1 MKNHRSDAF
10 FLAAMLPVL
19 FFGGI
24 CVAKQP
30 AAPGAAGKIIASSL
44 QPFVDRHLVAG
55 AVALVAGREGVLSLE
70 TCGFANLE
78 KQEPMRA
85 DQLFWIAS
93 MTKPMTATAVM
104 MLVDEGKVDI
114 GQPVEKYLPEF
125 KGQMLVVEKDAGHV
139 LLKKPGRPVSVRD
152 LLTHTSGLTSSLP
165 TGGTALDTLTLAGAV
180 IGYAVSPLQFEP
192 GSRWRYCNPGIN
204 TLGRI
209 VEVVGGMPYA
219 AFMRKRIFEPLGM
232 KDTTFW
238 PSEEQMKRLATSYKS
253 NKEKTALEPA
263 TISYLT
269 HPYSTRSRMALPA
282 GGLFSTAGDLVKFY
296 RMVLNG
302 GTAGGRELLK
312 AETLK
317 RMTANQT
324 GELKVSFTEGM
335 HMGLGWHIVH
345 EPQGVTESLSPGSFG
360 HGGAYGTQ
368 AWIDPD
374 KGLIM
379 VLLIQH
385 ANMGNSDGSEIRR
398 AFQGAAVAAFG
409 SRQPAP

>member
-1 MKNHRSDAF
+1 MV
-10 FLAAMLPVL
+10 PVVL
-19 FFGGI
+19 LGGI
-24 CVAKQP
+24 SVAKQP
-30 AAPGAAGKIIASSL
+30 APPDAAGKIVASSL

-55 AVALVAGREGVLSLE
+55 AVALVAGREGVRSVE
-70 TCGFANLE
+70 TCGFADLE
-78 KQEPMRA
+78 RQAPMRA

-114 GQPVEKYLPEF
+114 EQPVEKYLPEF

-139 LLKKPGRPVSVRD
+139 LLRRPGRPVSVKD
-152 LLTHTSGLTSSLP
+152 LLTHTGGLTSNLP

-192 GSRWRYCNPGIN
+192 GSRWQYCNPGIN

-219 AFMRKRIFEPLGM
+219 EFMRKRIFDPLGM

-238 PSEEQMKRLATSYKS
+238 PSEEQMKRLATPYKS
-253 NKEKTALEPA
+253 NKEKTALEP
-263 TISYLT
+263 TTVSYLT
-269 HPYSTRSRMALPA
+269 HPYSMKSRMALPA

-296 RMVLNG
+296 RMALNG
-302 GTAGGRELLK
+302 GKAGGRELLK
-312 AETLK
+312 AETLR
-317 RMTANQT
+317 RMTTNQT
-324 GELKVSFTEGM
+324 GDLKVSFTEGM

-345 EPQGVTESLSPGSFG
+345 EPRGVTESLSAGSFG

-368 AWIDPD
+368 AWMDPD

-409 SRQPAP
+409 SPRPAP